1 MWAIPHVHTVA
12 RCSTVNRYVISVGWD
27 RRINIYY
34 DSLSDSN
41 IHHVQHPVPYWADD
55 EVQHAVGQHAN
66 IQIGWL
72 WYETTDKT
80 HINTMSDLIGWLWY
94 ETTDKTHINT
104 MADQIG
110 WLWYETTDKTHINT
124 MADQIGWLWYET
136 TDKTHINT
144 MADQIGWLWYETTDK
159 THINT
164 MADLKRQIEHTHGYC
179 DFDVRW
185 VAVHCWL
192 NLGVYLMF
200 YFVVLTFQA
209 TVWSSHPLPPAPTP
223 VVKSSQCWRWRC
235 NRREGRTK
243 KELHSK

>member
-55 EVQHAVGQHAN
+55 EVQHTVGQHAN
-66 IQIGWL
+66 IQIGWR
-72 WYETTDKT
+72 
-80 HINTMSDLIGWLWY
+80 WY

-110 WLWYETTDKTHINT
+110 WRWYETTDKTHINT
-124 MADQIGWLWYET
+124 MADQIGWR
-136 TDKTHINT
+136 
-144 MADQIGWLWYETTDK
+144 WYETTDK

-209 TVWSSHPLPPAPTP
+209 P
-223 VVKSSQCWRWRC
+223 V
-235 NRREGRTK
+235 
-243 KELHSK
+243 